1 MLQYIVRN
9 KDQLR
14 EAYDLNSVE
23 IIVKGSFVEKIA
35 KIIWGKDRIYYSD
48 KRLLP
53 LIMNGSNSS
62 RVSTYESSLTSNI
75 HCDYVLCIKSMIYKM
90 KVLYNI
96 LKVYKITY
104 YNGDTMKFIMKRN
117 KS

>member
-1 MLQYIVRN
+1 MVQYIVRN

-14 EAYDLNSVE
+14 EAYDLKPVA
-23 IIVKGSFVEKIA
+23 IIIKGSFAEKIA
-35 KIIWGKDRIYYSD
+35 KIIWGKDRIYYND
-48 KRLLP
+48 KKLLP

-62 RVSTYESSLTSNI
+62 RVSTYEASLSSNI
-75 HCDYVLCIKSMIYKM
+75 HCDYGLCIKFMIYKV

-104 YNGDTMKFIMKRN
+104 YNGDMMKFVMKDN

>member
-1 MLQYIVRN
+1 MVQYIVRN

-14 EAYDLNSVE
+14 EAYDLKSVE
-23 IIVKGSFVEKIA
+23 IIVKGSFAEKIA

-62 RVSTYESSLTSNI
+62 RSSTYEVSLSSNI
-75 HCDYVLCIKSMIYKM
+75 HCDYGLCIKTMIYKM

-96 LKVYKITY
+96 LKAYKITY
-104 YNGDTMKFIMKRN
+104 YNGDTMKFIMKKN